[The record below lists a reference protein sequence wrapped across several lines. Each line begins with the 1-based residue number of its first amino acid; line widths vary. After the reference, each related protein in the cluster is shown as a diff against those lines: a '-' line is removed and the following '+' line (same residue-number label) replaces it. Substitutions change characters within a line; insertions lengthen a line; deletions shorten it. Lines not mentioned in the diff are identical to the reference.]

1 MWKRKKLIGNES
13 KSKVMKCTREFGG
26 KRTNVAVYSKLL
38 EVKCCKYFGSKVIVN
53 KLIET

>member
-26 KRTNVAVYSKLL
+26 KRTNVAVYSKLH